1 MVVLPVCYVCVPC
14 VFWVLDPLELELDM
28 ILSQHVGT
36 VGQTQVLYKS
46 SQYSK
51 PLRHLSSPDRN
62 FLYTGLAGF
71 LSKDPDSR
79 YF

>member
-1 MVVLPVCYVCVPC
+1 MVVLPVCYVCVSC

-28 ILSQHVGT
+28 VVSQHVCT

-51 PLRHLSSPDRN
+51 PLRHLFSPDRS

-71 LSKDPDSR
+71 LSKDPVSR

>member
-28 ILSQHVGT
+28 VLSQH

-51 PLRHLSSPDRN
+51 PLRHLSSCDRS
-62 FLYTGLAGF
+62 FLDTSLAGL
-71 LSKDPDSR
+71 LSKDSDSR